1 LSRGDEM
8 TWNKTDKQTG
18 NYNKIPEY
26 KSKKV
31 KGHLESPWFH
41 DWFSGEEIEVNIA
54 NYNKADKE

>member
-1 LSRGDEM
+1 M

-31 KGHLESPWFH
+31 IKGHLESPWFH